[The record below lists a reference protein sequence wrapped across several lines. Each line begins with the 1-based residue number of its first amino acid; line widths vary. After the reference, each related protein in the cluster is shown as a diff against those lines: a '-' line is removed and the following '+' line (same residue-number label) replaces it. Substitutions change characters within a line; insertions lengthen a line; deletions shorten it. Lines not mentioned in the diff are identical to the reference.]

1 MLSLCIDTV
10 VEEVILIVIIL
21 LSPDLEV
28 EYLLGSSS
36 TYESGLFLS
45 KRVLKSLAQS
55 TNLEHDQEWNNLLR
69 LGG

>member
-21 LSPDLEV
+21 FSTDLEV

>member
-21 LSPDLEV
+21 LSTDLEV
-28 EYLLGSSS
+28 EYLLDSSS